1 MYTFDKITK
10 HLLDTYNKH
19 LLTLQHR
26 PRSHFLPRRGKLVF
40 WGRETPWNWQSESWV
55 KRSPVIG
62 PPLVAEPLL
71 AAEPPQQDY
80 KKRGAGRCGVM

>member
-1 MYTFDKITK
+1 M
-10 HLLDTYNKH
+10 
-19 LLTLQHR
+19 
-26 PRSHFLPRRGKLVF
+26 F

-71 AAEPPQQDY
+71 VAEPPQQDY
-80 KKRGAGRCGVM
+80 KKEWEEQEDVV